1 MRPNHP
7 RSMRKFNEHKKHA
20 PYPPGETTVNST
32 RLRATTAKPLE
43 IPQRGL
49 QVSRRSTGFTLLEVL
64 VALVIVGTAL
74 GASLRAV
81 GSLTQNSGDLRAS
94 MMATWSAENR
104 LSQIRLAH
112 EWPALGQQRFDCA
125 QGELHLVCEETVFA
139 TPNPFFRRVE
149 VSVLDLHNNERRII
163 KLAQIVP
170 NAQ

>member
-1 MRPNHP
+1 MRKLQSVPTGSGISLSNNMRPNQRQLIRQPGH
-7 RSMRKFNEHKKHA
+7 RSA
-20 PYPPGETTVNST
+20 
-32 RLRATTAKPLE
+32 
-43 IPQRGL
+43 
-49 QVSRRSTGFTLLEVL
+49 GFTLLEVL

-81 GSLTQNSGDLRAS
+81 GSLTQNSSDLRAS

-112 EWPALGQQRFDCA
+112 EWPELGQRRFDCP
-125 QGELHLVCEETVFA
+125 QGELHLVCEENVFT

-149 VSVLDLHNNERRII
+149 VSVLDTQNNGRRII
-163 KLAQIVP
+163 KLAQVVP